1 MADRFFLSGPGG
13 EVEGPF
19 DEEVVRGWVA
29 AKQIRS
35 DTQACREGDQTWR
48 PLSAIPEL
56 VPSGAALPP
65 APPATE
71 TAGRVSFVGPILVT
85 VFCCVIGG
93 VVSMVYAAQANTAA
107 AGGNLEAA
115 VRYRHNAQV
124 WMWVTFGL
132 GLVGSVLYFGFILV
146 GAMAGP

>member
-1 MADRFFLSGPGG
+1 MADRYFLSGPSGG
-13 EVEGPF
+13 VEGPF
-19 DEEVVRGWVA
+19 DEEVVRGWVTA
-29 AKQIRS
+29 EQIRG
-35 DTQACREGDQTWR
+35 DTQVCREGEQIWR

-56 VPSGAALPP
+56 APHDTALPP
-65 APPATE
+65 APPAME

-115 VRYRHNAQV
+115 VRYRHHARV
-124 WMWVTFGL
+124 WMLVSLGV
-132 GLVGSVLYFGFILV
+132 GLVGSVLYLGLMLI